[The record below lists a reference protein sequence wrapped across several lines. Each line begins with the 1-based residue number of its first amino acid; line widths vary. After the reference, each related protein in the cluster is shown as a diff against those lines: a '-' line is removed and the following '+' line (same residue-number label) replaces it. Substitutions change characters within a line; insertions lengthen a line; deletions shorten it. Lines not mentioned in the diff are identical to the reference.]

1 MPGPGDLTPQATPPP
16 PHSIP
21 PAIHARQPHPMSRS
35 AAAAEDD
42 SAMGFAEDAG
52 SAVSSVSSPGD
63 DLLMRND
70 EGAEDERMLTEGE
83 ETAAPG
89 PSSSRLP
96 LSVPASSAYAPTSP
110 TKRTT
115 RSSNAAGP
123 SSRNGPR
130 SSKRERAA
138 QMFASGEGEFERER
152 AAIEGSRRGGRGG
165 GGGEDGEGRSAEDNI
180 MQKLLDKDYAG
191 RLNFDPFLQQVQALK
206 QSKELAPTGPSA
218 PTGAPASPST
228 QAAPLPPP
236 VPPTAEDGTPAAP
249 TAPTA

>member
-21 PAIHARQPHPMSRS
+21 PTTHARQPHPMSRS

-42 SAMGFAEDAG
+42 SAMGFAEDVG
-52 SAVSSVSSPGD
+52 SAASSVSSPGD
-63 DLLMRND
+63 DLPMRN
-70 EGAEDERMLTEGE
+70 EGGAEDERMLTEGE
-83 ETAAPG
+83 DTAAPG

-96 LSVPASSAYAPTSP
+96 PSVPASSAYAPTSP
-110 TKRTT
+110 TKRAT

-152 AAIEGSRRGGRGG
+152 AVIEGSRRGGRGG

-191 RLNFDPFLQQVQALK
+191 RLNFDPFLQQLQALRH
-206 QSKELAPTGPSA
+206 SKESTATGPSA
-218 PTGAPASPST
+218 PAGAPASPST
-228 QAAPLPPP
+228 QATPLPPP
-236 VPPTAEDGTPAAP
+236 VLSTTEDGPSASPVAPAA
-249 TAPTA
+249 